1 MVAAIRPGAVPFPEI
16 TNPRIGTEPV
26 EASFGTSP
34 MAPQPVDTADF
45 GEQLRGV
52 LNEVNQHAV
61 RASEIQRDYASGKQN
76 DLHGTMIAM
85 AEADIKTRLVVQVRN
100 KVIEAYREV
109 MRMGS

>member
-1 MVAAIRPGAVPFPEI
+1 MVAAMRPGGIPFPEI
-16 TNPRIGTEPV
+16 TNNRIGTAAV
-26 EASFGTSP
+26 ESSFGPSP
-34 MAPQPVDTADF
+34 MAPQPVDTHSF
-45 GEQLRGV
+45 GEQLREV
-52 LNEVNQHAV
+52 LSEVNEHAV